1 MKNNVCAV
9 DLFCGAGGLTHGL
22 KQAGIDVKV
31 GVDIEKACEYPYA
44 FNNEATFLL
53 KSVVDV
59 EAEELSKYLDDA
71 DYKLLAGCAP
81 CQTFSTYNQKA
92 SSEDDRWWL
101 LKQFSRIVDELAK
114 HGDLAPEFITME
126 NVPGL
131 AKQKVFDEFVEDLE
145 SLGYRVWHRVVNCAN
160 YGLPQSR
167 RRLVLLASR
176 LGEIELLSPE
186 ELSVELKT
194 VRDVIDD
201 LPPLTHGGV
210 DENDPLHQASVLSDI
225 NYRRMLKSKPGG
237 TWRDW
242 KTSEDDEDLRAECHR
257 KESGKTYLG
266 VYARMEWNKPAPTM
280 TTQYYGFGN
289 GRFGHP
295 AQHRAISLREGA
307 VFQGFP
313 KDYQFVRPG
322 ETISKKAIGRMIG
335 NAVPV
340 KLGEVI
346 GKSILAHIERYSMS
360 DSVVV

>member
-1 MKNNVCAV
+1 MNDVSAV

-22 KQAGIDVKV
+22 RQAGIDVRL
-31 GVDIEKACEYPYA
+31 GVDIEEACEYPYT
-44 FNNEATFLL
+44 FNNDAAFLK
-53 KSVVDV
+53 KSVVDIKAD
-59 EAEELSKYLDDA
+59 ELEEYLNGSR
-71 DYKLLAGCAP
+71 YKLLAGCAP

-92 SSEDDRWWL
+92 TCSDDRWWL
-101 LKQFSRIVDELAK
+101 LKQFSRIVKELAER
-114 HGDLAPEFITME
+114 GDTAPEFITME

-131 AKQKVFDEFVEDLE
+131 AKQKVFDEFIEALE
-145 SLGYRVWHRVVNCAN
+145 SLGYRVWHRVVNCAD

-176 LGEIELLSPE
+176 LGGIELLSPE
-186 ELSVELKT
+186 ELGVEPKT
-194 VRDVIDD
+194 VWDVIGE

-210 DENDPLHQASVLSDI
+210 DENDPLHQASELSDI

-257 KESGKTYLG
+257 KDSGKTYSG

-295 AQHRAISLREGA
+295 KQDRAISLREGA
-307 VFQGFP
+307 IFQGFP
-313 KDYQFVRPG
+313 EDYQFVRPG
-322 ETISKKAIGRMIG
+322 ESISKKAIGRMIG

-346 GKSILAHIERYSMS
+346 GRSIFAHIERNMA
-360 DSVVV
+360 